1 MSTTKGVS
9 RFLSYCVWS
18 CTTGVFATA
27 WPQAAPQIATSSP
40 AGQLDEIV
48 ITAQRREETVQ
59 KSSLAISVLQGAD
72 LSRITQP
79 KDITLAVPG
88 VQVGAGNPIPQVYI
102 RGVGDY
108 GANALSNPAVAMN
121 VDGVYLGRPTAI
133 TGQFFDL
140 ERAEILKGP
149 QGTLYGRN
157 ASGGA
162 LNLLTKRPDLTGE
175 GGFLEAEAGNYD
187 LYRASG
193 ALNAP
198 LSSTVAVRGAF
209 QVVRRD
215 GYLSDGSNDDKHESG
230 RLRVLWQPND
240 DISLLLG
247 TDYTHLGGHGNSLAV
262 MTLPGQSPWTGEAD
276 PASAA
281 FLQSHQP
288 FPHAFFPITPSEIHQ
303 DMSIWG
309 LNAELNWQLG
319 FATLTVLPAYRYT
332 RLDYQTLP
340 GGFIFGEDSET
351 SNQKSVETRL
361 SNNSD
366 FIKWVAGLYYFNE
379 NQFQAAL
386 VPVGVIQNY
395 TYAEYPQTN
404 SYAGFGQATI
414 SITPVFRA
422 VSGIRYT
429 EDNRSLDG
437 HTYAEP
443 PDTSFSGPSAFAPAG
458 PCFKLQSPCT
468 IDTFQGSVSTRKV
481 NWKAGIEYDLASQ
494 NMVYVTGSTGFKA
507 GGLNQN
513 SASSPPGTTQAE
525 KYRPEQLLA
534 FELGSRNRFLDDRLQ
549 VNLEAFYWKYRDHQE
564 PRVAAT
570 SLGIVAFSF
579 TNAGRATTEGL
590 DLDIVAKPTS
600 DDTVRLVAEYAGSR
614 YDEFVY
620 SQPVIPFKVP
630 APVQGVSTGCAVSV
644 APGVPHAVATVDCS
658 GFQLAH
664 TPKWS
669 GSFGYN
675 HRFELANG
683 AGLVPS
689 VDMQFASQRWI
700 QIEFTPI
707 ERAPSYSVLDADLT
721 YRWPRDRWSVT
732 AYGEN
737 LTNRAVYTSGAR
749 DPFTTGAYFAGSIQ
763 NPRIYGAKFNIKF

>member
-1 MSTTKGVS
+1 MNIKKAIASLTILAGA
-9 RFLSYCVWS
+9 
-18 CTTGVFATA
+18 TGVCASAWSQAVPQTA
-27 WPQAAPQIATSSP
+27 PASP
-40 AGQLDEIV
+40 PAQLDEIV
-48 ITAQRREETVQ
+48 ITAQRRAETVQ
-59 KSSLAISVLQGAD
+59 QSSLAISVLQGPELAK
-72 LSRITQP
+72 ITQP

-133 TGQFFDL
+133 SGQFFDL

-162 LNLLTKRPDLTGE
+162 LNLLTKRPDFAGDS
-175 GGFLEAEAGNYD
+175 GFLEAEAGNYA

-209 QVVRRD
+209 QVARRD

-230 RLRVLWQPND
+230 RLRMLWQPND
-240 DISLLLG
+240 DLSLLLG

-262 MTLPGQSPWTGEAD
+262 MTLPGRSPWTGEAD
-276 PASAA
+276 PVSAA

-288 FPHAFFPITPSEIHQ
+288 FPHAFFPITPSDTRQ
-303 DMSIWG
+303 DMKIWG
-309 LNAELNWQLG
+309 VNAELNWQLG
-319 FATLTVLPAYRYT
+319 FATLTVLPVYRYT
-332 RLDYQTLP
+332 RLNYQTLP

-351 SNQKSVETRL
+351 SNQKSLEVRL

-395 TYAEYPQTN
+395 TYAEYPQTK
-404 SYAGFGQATI
+404 SYAGFGQATM

-422 VSGIRYT
+422 ISGIRYT
-429 EDNRSLDG
+429 EDDRGLDG
-437 HTYAEP
+437 HTFAET
-443 PDTSFSGPSAFAPAG
+443 PDASFSGPSAFARAG
-458 PCFKLQSPCT
+458 ACYQLPSPCI
-468 IDTFQGSVSTRKV
+468 IDTFHGSVSTRKV
-481 NWKAGIEYDLASQ
+481 NWKAGIEYDPASEH
-494 NMVYVTGSTGFKA
+494 MVYLTGSTGFKA

-513 SASSPPGTTQAE
+513 SSSSPPGTTQAE
-525 KYRPEQLLA
+525 IYRPEQLLA

-549 VNLEAFYWKYRDHQE
+549 VNLEAFHWRYRDHQE

-579 TNAGRATTEGL
+579 SNAGVATIEGL
-590 DLDIVAKPTS
+590 DLDIVAKPTN
-600 DDTVRLVAEYAGSR
+600 DDAIRLVAEYAGSR
-614 YDEFVY
+614 YDQFVY

-630 APVQGVSTGCAVSV
+630 APVQGVGTGCAVSV
-644 APGVPHAVATVDCS
+644 APAVPHAVATVDCS

-683 AGLVPS
+683 ASVVPS

-721 YRWPRDRWSVT
+721 YQSPRNHWSVT

-749 DPFTTGAYFAGSIQ
+749 DPFTTAPYFAGSIQ
-763 NPRIYGAKFNIKF
+763 NPRIYGAKFKVNF